1 MTFSFE
7 NAGRAPHPQRKGFV
21 TRMTVFWSLL
31 TAGCAALVIVALAN
45 IVSGHTGYIV
55 MLTVFGLVGFLTGYW
70 MFAYMRDM
78 KADLITVEG
87 EISRKWVRGQVLEF
101 FLQACYISV
110 EGKIFVI
117 RRIDYASL
125 LETDL
130 VKVHCYP
137 HSLTVVGI
145 ERYDEVDK
153 RFIPAD
159 GGDVS

>member
-7 NAGRAPHPQRKGFV
+7 RAGQVPEPRRRGFI
-21 TRMTVFWSLL
+21 TRMAVVYTVI
-31 TAGCAALVIVALAN
+31 TAGCSALVVLALVN
-45 IVSGHTGYIV
+45 IFSGNTGYIV
-55 MLTVFGLVGFLTGYW
+55 MLSVFGLVGLLTGYW
-70 MFAYMRDM
+70 MFAYLRDL

-101 FLQACYISV
+101 FFQSCYVSV
-110 EGKIFVI
+110 AGKIFVI
-117 RRIDYASL
+117 PRLAYASL

-130 VKVHCYP
+130 VRINCYP
-137 HSLTVVGI
+137 HSLTVETI

-159 GGDVS
+159 VGDAG